1 MPTAE
6 HAPVQERPAD
16 GQPQNRPTEQP
27 PTRGPAAEQPV
38 DLDAPTTQ
46 QPNPAERPNG
56 QDAPAAE
63 QPATHEQPTE
73 QTPAREQAPAAESKQ
88 DAPAAERPADQ
99 AVPHER
105 STEPAS
111 EQTPVTERPAEHD
124 APATRQPTAAEGPV
138 EQRVPA
144 AEQGT
149 PQERPTEQQS
159 GAEQAAEPD
168 SPTHD
173 HADTAHGE
181 DGEHDGPQ
189 EPYGQADQV
198 PDEPYLA
205 DPAFRTQDPT
215 GIARIEDTFM
225 DSGRQSPSTGEWRH
239 EQVHREA
246 LAKRDEFHPGMSD
259 EGAFAV
265 HAYTRHEMVGPL
277 NRALRLGGPELVD
290 LAPQAGALVSGLNEL
305 PPHVGTVSR
314 RVDFHGD
321 PSRLQA
327 FLGRF
332 HEGAHITEPSFL
344 SSSKVDAEHPRST
357 FAGEVEMRIESRTGR
372 DVEAMASIGREREV
386 LFKAGSQFEITGV
399 EMGPGHPQHP
409 DFENRPGARDQPQWI
424 VHAEEIAPGD
434 PRYRGD
440 TQGAIDERRAA
451 EHADEERFEREQAAK
466 DEQFYAEYPHLKPSG
481 DLFKLLGGDEPA
493 PPPAEK
499 RVPATNAPEGGW
511 SQLAEPLTPGG
522 PPVLHAGSVET
533 PQQHARLVR
542 DAVPEL
548 AAVNTRNH
556 YSPGEH
562 GFRTNAAESMTAFDR
577 RMNGEDVVAGPAR
590 GESLDGPWS
599 GRSSFDEVARD
610 LGERPVGAR
619 SAVAFEH
626 GGHEQLVAAVHTEHG
641 VLFADPVTGRLA
653 ELPHDATQIRELPLG
668 QHETPTITDRLNPTP
683 ERLPHD
689 EGYLF
694 DDDHRGTPADHES
707 IRRAVGDER
716 IHQDIHDRA
725 LARRD
730 AAGMAMT
737 DDGAVAVHGYT
748 RGEYAYDVNEAL
760 RRGPG
765 HPGFDL
771 AQANAR
777 AITDGLNQVPRTSGE
792 TIRAFDV
799 SGDPR
804 LAELVAG
811 PYNPGDVVV
820 EPSFSSASIK
830 TDEFSTSKFGDDV
843 ELHVRSDNLR
853 DISKLAENPSER
865 ESLSPP
871 GTQLLVHERRLEI
884 TPEGRRKWV
893 IEAEEIGP
901 GHPRYLDPEAAQ
913 QKMAERRAEND
924 HNAAEFERRKQAALM
939 ERLGGFGEP
948 EHVST
953 PEHPQVSDV
962 LDTHETPVEPTPQP
976 DYGHLARATNP
987 PSEPAIHAGAAT
999 PAERAAYVQDRH
1011 PHLREVNPGFHQ
1023 PGALENGYMSN
1034 CTRAPEAYMDRLRG
1048 GDMTAEPILFHEM
1061 GTRGTLEHLEGRFG
1075 ETFSER
1081 GSYDDVIREMRDMP
1095 LDHHA
1100 VVAVKY
1106 EGPNDVEYG
1115 HVAMVVHTRDG
1126 VAFIDPQSGDLMH
1139 LPQPPKGIKLMH
1151 VGTPDEAHVQTEHAE
1166 TPEHGGY
1173 GSAPQSRLDELLA
1186 QPRVAEA
1193 LAGATTD
1200 LVVKDHEGNPQ
1211 NLGPVG
1217 EFVRTR
1223 LAGHPE
1229 LVDLLHDPANE
1240 FLTRSLLR
1248 KPETIA
1254 SLLVHDEAIP
1264 ILADAVHEVHHPLP
1278 DAEPV
1283 APHADPTPLTP
1294 EQAETS
1300 REVIDQAEDH
1310 PDAHRKQAPFDQSK
1324 LGDEAYTREY
1334 LAERYREAA
1343 RADLKLK
1350 EILPP
1355 LAEETGGHAGFRP
1368 GPKSEGRAMD
1378 KINTNYDGDAS
1389 RLVDL
1394 AGAMIQFERVQDAYA
1409 ALARIAEHPDLE
1421 IVDFDDRFANP
1432 APAGYR
1438 DLQMSVRID
1447 GHVAELRLHLKA
1459 LDDVSAYEH
1468 SLYEVRRDL
1477 KALKKAEDRPHT
1489 AEEQALI
1496 DGLIK
1501 RERELFWDALQGSL

>member
-1 MPTAE
+1 
-6 HAPVQERPAD
+6 
-16 GQPQNRPTEQP
+16 
-27 PTRGPAAEQPV
+27 
-38 DLDAPTTQ
+38 
-46 QPNPAERPNG
+46 
-56 QDAPAAE
+56 
-63 QPATHEQPTE
+63 
-73 QTPAREQAPAAESKQ
+73 
-88 DAPAAERPADQ
+88 
-99 AVPHER
+99 
-105 STEPAS
+105 
-111 EQTPVTERPAEHD
+111 
-124 APATRQPTAAEGPV
+124 
-138 EQRVPA
+138 
-144 AEQGT
+144 
-149 PQERPTEQQS
+149 
-159 GAEQAAEPD
+159 
-168 SPTHD
+168 
-173 HADTAHGE
+173 
-181 DGEHDGPQ
+181 
-189 EPYGQADQV
+189 
-198 PDEPYLA
+198 
-205 DPAFRTQDPT
+205 
-215 GIARIEDTFM
+215 M
-225 DSGRQSPSTGEWRH
+225 DSGRHSPESGEWRH
-239 EQVHREA
+239 EQVRREA

-259 EGAFAV
+259 AGAFAV
-265 HAYTRHEMVGPL
+265 HAYTRYEMVGPL
-277 NRALRLGGPELVD
+277 NRALRMGGPELVD
-290 LAPQAGALVSGLNEL
+290 LAPQAGALASGLNEL
-305 PPHVGTVSR
+305 PPHLGTVSR

-321 PSRLQA
+321 PARLQA

-332 HEGAHITEPSFL
+332 HDGAHITEPSFL

-357 FAGEVEMRIESRTGR
+357 FPGEVEMRIQSRTGR
-372 DVEAMASIGREREV
+372 DVEALASIGHEREV
-386 LFKAGSQFEITGV
+386 LFKAGTQFRVTGV
-399 EMGPGHPQHP
+399 ERGPGHPEHP
-409 DFENRPGARDQPQWI
+409 NHKRGEPQWV
-424 VHAEEIAPGD
+424 VHAEEVTSGD
-434 PRYRGD
+434 PRHLGEADAR
-440 TQGAIDERRAA
+440 TAVEERRAQ
-451 EHADEERFEREQAAK
+451 ERADEERFQREADAEL
-466 DEQFYAEYPHLKPSG
+466 EQFYAEHPHLKPTG
-481 DLFKLLGGDEPA
+481 DMSKLLGFDPADA
-493 PPPAEK
+493 PPPPER
-499 RVPATNAPEGGW
+499 RVPATGEPEGGW
-511 SQLAEPLTPGG
+511 SRLAGPLAPGG
-522 PPVLHAGSVET
+522 VPVLHAGSVET

-548 AAVNTRNH
+548 GAVNTRNH
-556 YSPGEH
+556 YGPDAHEH
-562 GFRTNAAESMTAFDR
+562 GFRTNAAESMVAFER
-577 RMNGEDVVAGPAR
+577 RTNGEDVVAGPSR
-590 GESLDGPWS
+590 GERLDGPWS
-599 GRSSFDEVARD
+599 NRGGFDDVARD

-619 SAVAFEH
+619 AAVAFDHAGAER
-626 GGHEQLVAAVHTEHG
+626 LVAAVHTEHG
-641 VLFADPVTGRLA
+641 VVFADPVTGRLA
-653 ELPHDATQIRELPLG
+653 ELPHDATGIRELPLG
-668 QHETPTITDRLNPTP
+668 GGETPPHETAQTIADRLNPAP
-683 ERLPHD
+683 ERPPHD

-694 DDDHRGTPADHES
+694 DGEHRGTPADHES
-707 IRRAVGDER
+707 IRRAVGDEG
-716 IHQDIHDRA
+716 IYQQIHDRA

-730 AAGMAMT
+730 AAGLPLT
-737 DDGAVAVHGYT
+737 DEGAVAVHGYT

-792 TIRAFDV
+792 SIRAFDV
-799 SGDPR
+799 GGDPR

-811 PYNPGDVVV
+811 PYEPGAVVV
-820 EPSFSSASIK
+820 EPAFSSASIK
-830 TDEFSTSKFGDDV
+830 TGEFSTSKFGDDV

-865 ESLSPP
+865 EALSPP

-913 QKMAERRAEND
+913 HKMAERRAEND
-924 HNAAEFERRKQAALM
+924 HNAAEFERRRQAALM

-948 EHVST
+948 EQLHQ
-953 PEHPQVSDV
+953 PEHQSVSDV
-962 LDTHETPVEPTPQP
+962 LDGSEPPVVPEPQP
-976 DYGHLARATNP
+976 DYSPLARATNP
-987 PSEPAIHAGAAT
+987 PSEPAIHADTAT

-1011 PHLREVNPGFHQ
+1011 PHLRDVNPGFHQ

-1034 CTRAPEAYMDRLRG
+1034 CTRGPEAYLDRLRG
-1048 GDMTAEPILFHEM
+1048 GDMTAEPVLFHEM

-1075 ETFSER
+1075 ETFSAR
-1081 GSYDDVIREMRDMP
+1081 GSYDDVIREMRDRP

-1106 EGPNDVEYG
+1106 EGPNGVVYG

-1151 VGTPDEAHVQTEHAE
+1151 IGTPDEVHVQPEHGGGK
-1166 TPEHGGY
+1166 HGGY
-1173 GSAPQSRLDELLA
+1173 GSVPQSRLDELLA
-1186 QPRVAEA
+1186 QPRIAEA

-1200 LVVKDHEGNPQ
+1200 LVVKDHDGNPQ

-1223 LAGHPE
+1223 LAEHPE

-1278 DAEPV
+1278 DADPV
-1283 APHADPTPLTP
+1283 AAHADPTPLTP

-1300 REVIDQAEDH
+1300 REVIDQAKEH
-1310 PDAHRKQAPFDQSK
+1310 PNAHRKQAPFDQSK
-1324 LGDEAYTREY
+1324 LGDETYTREY

-1355 LAEETGGHAGFRP
+1355 LAEQTGGHAGFRP

-1378 KINTNYDGDAS
+1378 KINTNYNGDAS

-1447 GHVAELRLHLKA
+1447 GHVAELRLHLKS

-1468 SLYEVRRDL
+1468 SLYEVRRDF
-1477 KALKKAEDRPHT
+1477 KALAKAEGRTHT
-1489 AEEQALI
+1489 DEERALI

-1501 RERELFWDALQGSL
+1501 RERDLFWDALQGSL

>member
-1 MPTAE
+1 
-6 HAPVQERPAD
+6 
-16 GQPQNRPTEQP
+16 
-27 PTRGPAAEQPV
+27 
-38 DLDAPTTQ
+38 
-46 QPNPAERPNG
+46 
-56 QDAPAAE
+56 
-63 QPATHEQPTE
+63 
-73 QTPAREQAPAAESKQ
+73 
-88 DAPAAERPADQ
+88 
-99 AVPHER
+99 
-105 STEPAS
+105 
-111 EQTPVTERPAEHD
+111 
-124 APATRQPTAAEGPV
+124 
-138 EQRVPA
+138 
-144 AEQGT
+144 
-149 PQERPTEQQS
+149 
-159 GAEQAAEPD
+159 
-168 SPTHD
+168 
-173 HADTAHGE
+173 
-181 DGEHDGPQ
+181 
-189 EPYGQADQV
+189 
-198 PDEPYLA
+198 
-205 DPAFRTQDPT
+205 
-215 GIARIEDTFM
+215 
-225 DSGRQSPSTGEWRH
+225 
-239 EQVHREA
+239 
-246 LAKRDEFHPGMSD
+246 MSD
-259 EGAFAV
+259 DGAFAV
-265 HAYTRHEMVGPL
+265 HAYTRQEMVGPL
-277 NRALRLGGPELVD
+277 NRALRFGGPELVD

-357 FAGEVEMRIESRTGR
+357 FAGEVEMRIESKTGR
-372 DVEAMASIGREREV
+372 DVESMASIGREREV

-434 PRYRGD
+434 PRYRTD
-440 TQGAIDERRAA
+440 TREAIDERRAA
-451 EHADEERFEREQAAK
+451 ERADEERFEREEAEK
-466 DEQFYAEYPHLKPSG
+466 DAQFYAEYPHLKPSG

-511 SQLAEPLTPGG
+511 SRLAEPLTPGG

-556 YSPGEH
+556 YGPSEH
-562 GFRTNAAESMTAFDR
+562 GYRTNAAESMTAFDR

-590 GESLDGPWS
+590 GETLSGPWS
-599 GRSSFDEVARD
+599 GRGSFDDVARD

-626 GGHEQLVAAVHTEHG
+626 AGDERLVAAVHTEHG

-653 ELPHDATQIRELPLG
+653 ELPHDATGIRELPLG
-668 QHETPTITDRLNPTP
+668 RHETQHETPTIADRLSPP
-683 ERLPHD
+683 AERLPHD

-716 IHQDIHDRA
+716 IYQEIHDRA

-730 AAGMAMT
+730 AAGLPLT
-737 DDGAVAVHGYT
+737 DDAAVAVHGYT

-777 AITDGLNQVPRTSGE
+777 AITDGLSQVPRTSGE
-792 TIRAFDV
+792 TIRAYDV
-799 SGDPR
+799 GGDPR

-811 PYNPGDVVV
+811 PYEPGAVVV

-830 TDEFSTSKFGDDV
+830 TSEFSTSKFGDDV

-948 EHVST
+948 EQFHQEPSK
-953 PEHPQVSDV
+953 VSDV
-962 LDTHETPVEPTPQP
+962 LDGPAEAPHVPESLA
-976 DYGHLARATNP
+976 DYSNLARATNP
-987 PSEPAIHAGAAT
+987 PAEPAIHAGAAT

-1048 GDMTAEPILFHEM
+1048 GDMTAEPVLFHEM

-1075 ETFSER
+1075 ETFAER
-1081 GSYDDVIREMRDMP
+1081 GSYDDVIREMRDQP

-1106 EGPNDVEYG
+1106 EGPNGVEYG

-1151 VGTPDEAHVQTEHAE
+1151 VGTPDEAHVQTGHDAP
-1166 TPEHGGY
+1166 PEHGGY
-1173 GSAPQSRLDELLA
+1173 GGAPRSRLDDLLA
-1186 QPRVAEA
+1186 EPRVAEA

-1223 LAGHPE
+1223 LAEHPE
-1229 LVDLLHDPANE
+1229 LVELLHDPANE

-1264 ILADAVHEVHHPLP
+1264 ILADAVHEVHHPDP

-1283 APHADPTPLTP
+1283 RPDADPTPLTP
-1294 EQAETS
+1294 DQAEVS
-1300 REVIDQAEDH
+1300 REVIDQAAEH
-1310 PDAHRKQAPFDQSK
+1310 PNAHRKQAPFDQSR

-1343 RADLKLK
+1343 QADLKLK

-1355 LAEETGGHAGFRP
+1355 LADETGGHAGFRP

-1378 KINTNYDGDAS
+1378 KINTNYNGDAS

-1421 IVDFDDRFANP
+1421 IVAFDDRFANP

-1489 AEEQALI
+1489 DEEQALI

>member
-1 MPTAE
+1 MPEPAAQQ
-6 HAPVQERPAD
+6 HA
-16 GQPQNRPTEQP
+16 EQP
-27 PTRGPAAEQPV
+27 PGAAETDRHEPSGPQHSGADETDHPGEQQPAAGEP
-38 DLDAPTTQ
+38 
-46 QPNPAERPNG
+46 G
-56 QDAPAAE
+56 
-63 QPATHEQPTE
+63 
-73 QTPAREQAPAAESKQ
+73 
-88 DAPAAERPADQ
+88 DQ
-99 AVPHER
+99 YVH
-105 STEPAS
+105 
-111 EQTPVTERPAEHD
+111 
-124 APATRQPTAAEGPV
+124 
-138 EQRVPA
+138 
-144 AEQGT
+144 
-149 PQERPTEQQS
+149 
-159 GAEQAAEPD
+159 
-168 SPTHD
+168 
-173 HADTAHGE
+173 
-181 DGEHDGPQ
+181 
-189 EPYGQADQV
+189 

-205 DPAFRTQDPT
+205 DPAFHTDDPA
-215 GIARIEDTFM
+215 GVRRIEDTFM
-225 DSGRQSPSTGEWRH
+225 DSGRQSPETGEWRH
-239 EQVHREA
+239 EQVRREA

-259 EGAFAV
+259 DGAFAV

-277 NRALRLGGPELVD
+277 NRALRLGGPELLD
-290 LAPQAGALVSGLNEL
+290 LAPQAAALVSGLNEL

-332 HEGAHITEPSFL
+332 HEGAHIVEPSFL

-372 DVEAMASIGREREV
+372 DVESMASIGREREV
-386 LFKAGSQFEITGV
+386 LFKAGSQFEVTRV
-399 EMGPGHPQHP
+399 EMGPGHPENP
-409 DFENRPGARDQPQWI
+409 DFRNGPGARDKPQWI
-424 VHAEEIAPGD
+424 VHAEEVAPGD
-434 PRYRGD
+434 PRYRTD
-440 TQGAIDERRAA
+440 QQDAIEQRRAQ
-451 EHADEERFEREQAAK
+451 ERADEERFQREADAEL
-466 DEQFYAEYPHLKPSG
+466 EQFYAEHPHLKPSN
-481 DLFKLLGGDEPA
+481 DLFSLLGGDEDA
-493 PPPAEK
+493 PPPAVK
-499 RVPATNAPEGGW
+499 PALATTAPEGGW

-522 PPVLHAGSVET
+522 TPVLHAGSVET

-590 GESLDGPWS
+590 GEPLDGPWS
-599 GRSSFDEVARD
+599 SRNSFDDVARD
-610 LGERPVGAR
+610 LHERPVGAR
-619 SAVAFEH
+619 SAVAFDH
-626 GGHEQLVAAVHTEHG
+626 GGREHLVAAVHTEHG

-653 ELPHDATQIRELPLG
+653 ELPHDALGIRELPLG
-668 QHETPTITDRLNPTP
+668 HQESIADRLGPAT
-683 ERLPHD
+683 ERPPHD
-689 EGYLF
+689 DGYLF
-694 DDDHRGTPADHES
+694 DDDHRATPADHES
-707 IRRAVGDER
+707 IRRAVGDE
-716 IHQDIHDRA
+716 HVYQDIHDRA

-730 AAGMAMT
+730 AAGLPLT
-737 DDGAVAVHGYT
+737 DDAAVAVHGYT

-777 AITDGLNQVPRTSGE
+777 AIVDGLNQVPRTSGE

-799 SGDPR
+799 GGDPR

-811 PYNPGDVVV
+811 PYHPGDVVV
-820 EPSFSSASIK
+820 EPAFSSASIK

-913 QKMAERRAEND
+913 RKMAERRAEND
-924 HNAAEFERRKQAALM
+924 HNAAEFERRRRAALV

-948 EHVST
+948 EQHHQ
-953 PEHPQVSDV
+953 PEPPKVSDV
-962 LDTHETPVEPTPQP
+962 LDGPAEPLPVPEPGP
-976 DYGHLARATNP
+976 DYSRLARSTNP
-987 PSEPAIHAGAAT
+987 PAEPAIHAGGTT
-999 PAERAAYVQDRH
+999 PSERAAYVQDRH

-1034 CTRAPEAYMDRLRG
+1034 CTRGPGAYWDRLHG
-1048 GDMTAEPILFHEM
+1048 GTATAEPVLFHEM
-1061 GTRGTLEHLEGRFG
+1061 GTRGTLEHIEGRFG

-1081 GSYDDVIREMRDMP
+1081 GSYDDVIREMRDRP
-1095 LDHHA
+1095 VDHHA

-1106 EGPNDVEYG
+1106 AGPNGVEYG
-1115 HVAMVVHTRDG
+1115 HVAMVVHTREG

-1139 LPQPPKGIKLMH
+1139 LPQPPKGIKLLH
-1151 VGTPDEAHVQTEHAE
+1151 IGTPGTEHVQTEHVESA
-1166 TPEHGGY
+1166 EHGGY
-1173 GSAPQSRLDELLA
+1173 GHAPQSRLDELLA

-1193 LAGATTD
+1193 LDGATTD

-1223 LAGHPE
+1223 LAEHPE
-1229 LVDLLHDPANE
+1229 LVELLHDPANE

-1264 ILADAVHEVHHPLP
+1264 ILADAVHEVHHPAP

-1300 REVIDQAEDH
+1300 REVVGQADDH
-1310 PDAHRKQAPFDQSK
+1310 PDEHRAQAPFDQSK
-1324 LGDEAYTREY
+1324 RGDEAYTREY

-1378 KINTNYDGDAS
+1378 KINTNYNGDAS
-1389 RLVDL
+1389 LLVDL

-1409 ALARIAEHPDLE
+1409 ALAQIADHPDLE

-1447 GHVAELRLHLKA
+1447 GHVAELRLHLKS

-1477 KALKKAEDRPHT
+1477 KALAKAEGRSYT
-1489 AEEQALI
+1489 NEEQALI
-1496 DGLIK
+1496 DGLVK

>member
-1 MPTAE
+1 VAEE
-6 HAPVQERPAD
+6 HAGDQAP
-16 GQPQNRPTEQP
+16 EQP
-27 PTRGPAAEQPV
+27 PHSE
-38 DLDAPTTQ
+38 D
-46 QPNPAERPNG
+46 
-56 QDAPAAE
+56 
-63 QPATHEQPTE
+63 
-73 QTPAREQAPAAESKQ
+73 QT
-88 DAPAAERPADQ
+88 
-99 AVPHER
+99 
-105 STEPAS
+105 
-111 EQTPVTERPAEHD
+111 
-124 APATRQPTAAEGPV
+124 
-138 EQRVPA
+138 
-144 AEQGT
+144 
-149 PQERPTEQQS
+149 
-159 GAEQAAEPD
+159 
-168 SPTHD
+168 
-173 HADTAHGE
+173 
-181 DGEHDGPQ
+181 
-189 EPYGQADQV
+189 V

-205 DPAFRTQDPT
+205 DPGFRTQDSAGVT
-215 GIARIEDTFM
+215 RIEDTFM
-225 DSGRQSPSTGEWRH
+225 DSGRQSPETGEWRH

-259 EGAFAV
+259 DGAFAV

-277 NRALRLGGPELVD
+277 NRALRLGGPELLD
-290 LAPQAGALVSGLNEL
+290 LAPQAGALVSGLNEM

-332 HEGAHITEPSFL
+332 HDGAHITEPSFL

-357 FAGEVEMRIESRTGR
+357 FAGEVEMRIESKTGR
-372 DVEAMASIGREREV
+372 DVESMASIGREREV
-386 LFKAGSQFEITGV
+386 LFKAGSQFEVTRV
-399 EMGPGHPQHP
+399 EMGPGHPEHP

-434 PRYRGD
+434 PRYRED
-440 TQGAIDERRAA
+440 ARDAIEERRAA
-451 EHADEERFEREQAAK
+451 ERADEERFEREAAEK
-466 DEQFYAEYPHLKPSG
+466 DAQFYAEYPHLKPTG
-481 DLFKLLGGDEPA
+481 DLSKLLGGDEGA
-493 PPPAEK
+493 PPPPEK
-499 RVPATNAPEGGW
+499 RVPATNEPEGGW
-511 SQLAEPLTPGG
+511 SRLAEPLTPGG

-548 AAVNTRNH
+548 GAVNTRNH
-556 YSPGEH
+556 YGPDALEN

-590 GESLDGPWS
+590 GESLDGQWS
-599 GRSSFDEVARD
+599 SRGSFDDVARD
-610 LGERPVGAR
+610 LGEGPVGAR
-619 SAVAFEH
+619 TAVAFEH
-626 GGHEQLVAAVHTEHG
+626 AGEERLVAAVHTEHG

-653 ELPHDATQIRELPLG
+653 ELPHDAAGIRELPLG
-668 QHETPTITDRLNPTP
+668 QHEPPTIADRLSPTP

-716 IHQDIHDRA
+716 IYQDIHDRA

-730 AAGMAMT
+730 AAGMPLT

-811 PYNPGDVVV
+811 PYTPGAVVV

-830 TDEFSTSKFGDDV
+830 TGEFSTSKFGDDV

-871 GTQLLVHERRLEI
+871 GTQLLVHERRLEL

-913 QKMAERRAEND
+913 QKLAERRAEND
-924 HNAAEFERRKQAALM
+924 HNAAEFERRKQVALM

-948 EHVST
+948 EHIAPQ
-953 PEHPQVSDV
+953 PEHPKVSDV
-962 LDTHETPVEPTPQP
+962 LDGPAEAPHVPEALP
-976 DYGHLARATNP
+976 DYSSLARATNP
-987 PSEPAIHAGAAT
+987 PSEPAIHADAAT

-1023 PGALENGYMSN
+1023 PGALENGYLSN
-1034 CTRAPEAYMDRLRG
+1034 CTRGPEAYLDRLRG

-1061 GTRGTLEHLEGRFG
+1061 GSRGTLEHIEGRFG

-1081 GSYDDVIREMRDMP
+1081 SSYDDVIREMRDQP

-1106 EGPNDVEYG
+1106 EGPNGVEYG

-1151 VGTPDEAHVQTEHAE
+1151 VGTPDEAHLQTEHAE
-1166 TPEHGGY
+1166 TTEHGGY

-1223 LAGHPE
+1223 LAEHPE

-1254 SLLVHDEAIP
+1254 GLLVHDEAVP
-1264 ILADAVHEVHHPLP
+1264 ILTDAVHEVHHPEPDAAPVGP
-1278 DAEPV
+1278 DAE
-1283 APHADPTPLTP
+1283 PTPLTP
-1294 EQAETS
+1294 DQAETS
-1300 REVIDQAEDH
+1300 GEVIDQAEGH
-1310 PDAHRKQAPFDQSK
+1310 PQEHRRQATFD
-1324 LGDEAYTREY
+1324 LDRAGDEAYTREY
-1334 LAERYREAA
+1334 LAERYAEAA
-1343 RADLKLK
+1343 RADAKLK

-1477 KALKKAEDRPHT
+1477 KALAKAEGRTYTDDER
-1489 AEEQALI
+1489 ALI

-1501 RERELFWDALQGSL
+1501 RERDLFWDALQGSL